1 MRMQTLD
8 LAAVGNCAIASLID
22 RNGRHVWFC
31 FPRLDGDPVFSAL
44 VNGDDPQQGFMDVV
58 VCDAL
63 ETNQR
68 YLPNTAV
75 LETTITDRHGGQV
88 RLIDFAPRAQRF
100 GRSFRPPLLIRRIE
114 PVTKHVRL
122 KVRIRPNFNYG
133 ATKPSISFGSN
144 HVRYGGGQMAL
155 RVTAD
160 MAIAYILEESEF
172 ALDRPINLFIGPDES
187 VPEAPDSLAQ
197 NFLSATIEDW
207 RTWVRGLS
215 IPFEWQQEVIR
226 SAIALKLC
234 SCEDTGAIVAALTTS
249 IPEAPHTARN
259 WDYRFCWLRDAFFTV
274 GALNRLGATRT
285 MENFIRFIID
295 AVLRENDIAIAP
307 LYPISSGTSSEE
319 RFAPDLTGYQGM
331 GPVRIGN
338 AAVSQIQNDV
348 YGSIIL
354 TAAQMFWDTRLTYKG
369 LARLYQQLRGTGQL
383 AARYALTVDAGP
395 WEYRGRSNIH
405 TYCAA
410 MCWAAL
416 NRLSRIAERVGETK
430 EAATWAAQA
439 SKLHAEILERATT
452 PEGWLSGVLDT
463 PVTDATC
470 LLLPEIGFLPAND
483 PRIGKTLD
491 VIAKR
496 LMRDGFIMR
505 YDEADDF
512 GHPETAFLVCTF
524 WYADALAFAGR
535 RDEAREI
542 FKNALSIRNSAGL
555 LSEDICTG
563 TRTLWGNFPQA
574 YSHVGLIHSAA
585 RLSRGWEEALWRAS

>member
-1 MRMQTLD
+1 MQTLD
-8 LAAVGNCAIASLID
+8 LAAIGNCAIASLID
-22 RNGRHVWFC
+22 RRGRHVWFC

-58 VCDAL
+58 VCDAI

-75 LETTITDRHGGQV
+75 LETTISDRHGGQV
-88 RLIDFAPRAQRF
+88 RIIDFAPRAQRF
-100 GRSFRPPLLIRRIE
+100 GRSFHPPMLIRRIE

-122 KVRIRPNFNYG
+122 AVRIRPHFNYG

-160 MAIAYILEESEF
+160 MAIAYILEEAEF
-172 ALDRPINLFIGPDES
+172 ALDRPINLVIGPDES

-197 NFLSATIEDW
+197 SFLSATIEDW
-207 RTWVRGLS
+207 RAWVRGLS

-226 SAIALKLC
+226 SAITLKLC

-319 RFAPDLTGYQGM
+319 RLAPSLSGYQGM

-348 YGSIIL
+348 YGSIVL
-354 TAAQMFWDTRLTYKG
+354 TAAQMFWDARLTYKG
-369 LARLYQQLRGTGQL
+369 LARLYQQLRGAGQL
-383 AARYALTVDAGP
+383 AARYALTGRCRAVGIPWPLQHTHLLRRHVLGGAEPAFAHRRAG
-395 WEYRGRSNIH
+395 WRIRRGRHMGGAGSQAARRNSRARDH
-405 TYCAA
+405 TR
-410 MCWAAL
+410 
-416 NRLSRIAERVGETK
+416 RLAFRRPRYAG
-430 EAATWAAQA
+430 
-439 SKLHAEILERATT
+439 H
-452 PEGWLSGVLDT
+452 GCD
-463 PVTDATC
+463 
-470 LLLPEIGFLPAND
+470 LPAAAGD
-483 PRIGKTLD
+483 
-491 VIAKR
+491 R
-496 LMRDGFIMR
+496 LPAGERS
-505 YDEADDF
+505 ADRQ
-512 GHPETAFLVCTF
+512 
-524 WYADALAFAGR
+524 DAR
-535 RDEAREI
+535 HHR
-542 FKNALSIRNSAGL
+542 
-555 LSEDICTG
+555 
-563 TRTLWGNFPQA
+563 P
-574 YSHVGLIHSAA
+574 AA
-585 RLSRGWEEALWRAS
+585 RARRFRHAL

>member
-1 MRMQTLD
+1 M
-8 LAAVGNCAIASLID
+8 
-22 RNGRHVWFC
+22 
-31 FPRLDGDPVFSAL
+31 
-44 VNGDDPQQGFMDVV
+44 
-58 VCDAL
+58 
-63 ETNQR
+63 
-68 YLPNTAV
+68 
-75 LETTITDRHGGQV
+75 
-88 RLIDFAPRAQRF
+88 
-100 GRSFRPPLLIRRIE
+100 
-114 PVTKHVRL
+114 
-122 KVRIRPNFNYG
+122 
-133 ATKPSISFGSN
+133 
-144 HVRYGGGQMAL
+144 
-155 RVTAD
+155 
-160 MAIAYILEESEF
+160 
-172 ALDRPINLFIGPDES
+172 
-187 VPEAPDSLAQ
+187 
-197 NFLSATIEDW
+197 
-207 RTWVRGLS
+207 RGLS

-226 SAIALKLC
+226 SAITLKLC

-319 RFAPDLTGYQGM
+319 RFASSLSGYRGM

-338 AAVSQIQNDV
+338 AAVLQIQNDV

-354 TAAQMFWDTRLTYKG
+354 TAAQMFWDARLTYKG
-369 LARLYQQLRGTGQL
+369 LARLYQQLRSMGDF
-383 AARYALTVDAGP
+383 AARHALTPDAGP

-416 NRLSRIAERVGETK
+416 HRLALIAERVGESA
-430 EAATWAAQA
+430 EAATWEAQA
-439 SKLHAEILERATT
+439 TKLRAEILNRATT

-491 VIAKR
+491 IIAKR
-496 LMRDGFIMR
+496 LLRDGFVMR

-542 FKNALSIRNSAGL
+542 FKNALSVRNSAGL
-555 LSEDICTG
+555 LSEDVLTG

>member
-1 MRMQTLD
+1 MQTLD
-8 LAAVGNCAIASLID
+8 LAAIGNCAIASLID
-22 RNGRHVWFC
+22 RGGRHVWFC

-44 VNGDDPQQGFMDVV
+44 VNGDDPQHGFMDVV
-58 VCDAL
+58 VCEAI

-88 RLIDFAPRAQRF
+88 RIIDFAPRARRF
-100 GRSFRPPLLIRRIE
+100 DRSFHPPMLVRRIE

-122 KVRIRPNFNYG
+122 KVRVRPHFNYG
-133 ATKPSISFGSN
+133 ATAPSISFGSN

-160 MAIAYILEESEF
+160 MAIAYILEETEF
-172 ALDRPINLFIGPDES
+172 ALDRAINLFIGPDES

-197 NFLSATIEDW
+197 SFLSATIEDW
-207 RTWVRGLS
+207 RVWVRGLS

-226 SAIALKLC
+226 SAITLKLC

-285 MENFIRFIID
+285 MENFIRFVID

-307 LYPISSGTSSEE
+307 LYPISPGMSSEE
-319 RFAPDLTGYQGM
+319 RLAPSLAGYQGM

-354 TAAQMFWDTRLTYKG
+354 TAAQMFWDTRLTYRG
-369 LARLYQQLRGTGQL
+369 LARLYQQLRGMGDF

-405 TYCAA
+405 TYSAA

-416 NRLSRIAERVGETK
+416 NRLARIAERVGETA

-439 SKLHAEILERATT
+439 NKLRTEILKRATT
-452 PEGWLSGVLDT
+452 PEGWLSGVLDA

-470 LLLPEIGFLPAND
+470 LLLAEIGFLPADD

-491 VIAKR
+491 IIAKR
-496 LMRDGFIMR
+496 LMRDGFVMR

-512 GHPETAFLVCTF
+512 GRPETAFLVCTF
-524 WYADALAFAGR
+524 WYVDALAFAGR

-542 FKNALSIRNSAGL
+542 FKNALSVRNAMGL
-555 LSEDICTG
+555 LSEDVLTG
-563 TRTLWGNFPQA
+563 PRELWGNFPQA
-574 YSHVGLIHSAA
+574 YSHVGLVHSAA